1 MGKKKRICKTIEIS
15 AEKPFR
21 YNLSQNEQIVIFQ
34 SDQSYYALE
43 NRCPHAGAYL
53 HEGMVEG
60 GILTCIWH
68 GWKFDLETGQSL
80 NEYWARV
87 KTYSLTVENK
97 ELFLLLED

>member
-1 MGKKKRICKTIEIS
+1 MLKKKQICKTTDIS
-15 AEKPFR
+15 PEKPYL
-21 YNLSQNEQIVIFQ
+21 YNLSEDEQIVIFQ

-68 GWKFDLETGQSL
+68 GWKFDLETGQSI

-87 KTYSLTVENK
+87 KTYSLAVEK
-97 ELFLLLED
+97 KAIFLLLEE

>member
-1 MGKKKRICKTIEIS
+1 MPRRKQICKTTDIS
-15 AEKPFR
+15 PEKPYIF
-21 YNLSQNEQIVIFQ
+21 NLSENEQVVIFQ
-34 SDQSYYALE
+34 WDQAYYALE

-68 GWKFDLETGQSL
+68 GWKFDLQTGQCI

-87 KTYSLTVENK
+87 KTYPLEIENK
-97 ELFLLLED
+97 VLFLLAEE